1 MVMFIKP
8 TGLAGK
14 VAEPAVAVAA
24 ELKLSKLR
32 KNCCH
37 ALVGLLV
44 FTSKNSDCGYGFNCE
59 VLVMPVAINFPL
71 RSLLG

>member
-1 MVMFIKP
+1 MFIKP

-24 ELKLSKLR
+24 ELKLSRFK

-44 FTSKNSDCGYGFNCE
+44 CPSRNSDCGYGFNCE
-59 VLVMPVAINFPL
+59 VL
-71 RSLLG
+71 